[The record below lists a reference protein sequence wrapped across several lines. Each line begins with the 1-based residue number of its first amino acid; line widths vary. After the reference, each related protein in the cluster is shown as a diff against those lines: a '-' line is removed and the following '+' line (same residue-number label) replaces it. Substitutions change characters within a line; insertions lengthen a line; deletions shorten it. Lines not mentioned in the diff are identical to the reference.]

1 MTVYEI
7 SNIENCD
14 VYEIGNPVVGYRI
27 TANEGWCIHTANH
40 EENEYA
46 RIIVVGV
53 NYDMSTIQILEI
65 ATLPEGSEIHG
76 GDTTPK
82 PEVM

>member
-1 MTVYEI
+1 MTVNEI
-7 SNIENCD
+7 PNIHNCTVD
-14 VYEIGNPVVGYRI
+14 PLGNPVVGYTI

-46 RIIVVGV
+46 RIIVIGV

-65 ATLPEGSEIHG
+65 ATLPEGYEIHG
-76 GDTTPK
+76 DDSTNT
-82 PEVM
+82 EVM